1 MSFWVGPTTPK
12 QIQSAHLFISFL
24 KLPFLDIASLM
35 NTPSQMTKL
44 NPFTQ
49 DGLYTHSKNTIID
62 LVKTIQS
69 ANKAFA
75 DWKNSSLDDRLQV
88 LEKITAQYIL
98 KKDEIILSES
108 LDQGLSLDF
117 TTRANYEIGLQL
129 LNNFKHE
136 ITHQRDHADP
146 KKIFF
151 ANGVVAVILS
161 WNLSNR
167 LFIQKV
173 ISALMAGNTVIVKVS
188 SQAISTAV
196 KWKEILQLAGVEEG
210 LVQFVVSD
218 AADFKKLLIS
228 HPGIK
233 AITVAGSLATSAA
246 ILKTQSETA
255 EQQFKKVQL
264 NSGTKNTCAVLDA
277 PNEDLV
283 KEVLE
288 TFLVGQGQLAW
299 NSSRLFILEKF
310 QKEWIEALQNKLNTL
325 KPATSVEDSSLWGPM
340 VKMAN
345 IDKYGY
351 YQKQA
356 VDDQAKLIRTAK
368 KAELGFAAP
377 FFTYDMSNC
386 SELQQDQLNLPIF
399 VLSAVKYGF
408 DIPKYSNVSYYGHSA
423 NIFSQN
429 APSEKIVNQLDV
441 GLVSLNKWSIYQM
454 ISFKAVKQSAFG
466 VQDSQIFGEFNSNV
480 KILT

>member
-1 MSFWVGPTTPK
+1 M
-12 QIQSAHLFISFL
+12 
-24 KLPFLDIASLM
+24 LPFLDIAKFM
-35 NTPSQMTKL
+35 NTSSHITKL
-44 NPFTQ
+44 NPFNQ
-49 DGLYTHSKNTIID
+49 DVLYTHPKNTIID
-62 LVKTIQS
+62 LVKTIQA

-75 DWKNSSLDDRLQV
+75 DWKSSSLEDRLQV
-88 LEKITAQYIL
+88 LEKITAQYVL
-98 KKDEIILSES
+98 KKDEIILSEA
-108 LDQGLSLDF
+108 LDQGLSLSF
-117 TTRANYEIGLQL
+117 TTRANYEMGLQL
-129 LNNFKHE
+129 LNSFKQE
-136 ITHQRDHADP
+136 IIQQRDQSDP

-167 LFIQKV
+167 LFIQKA

-188 SQAISTAV
+188 TEAIATAV
-196 KWKEILQLAGVEEG
+196 KWKEILQLAGITEG
-210 LVQFVVSD
+210 LIQFVVSD
-218 AADFKKLLIS
+218 AADFKKLLVS

-233 AITVAGSLATSAA
+233 AVSVTGSLATSAA
-246 ILKTQSETA
+246 ILKIQSETA
-255 EQQFKKVQL
+255 EQQFKKVQI

-277 PNEDLV
+277 PTEDLV
-283 KEVLE
+283 NQVLE

-310 QKEWIEALQNKLNTL
+310 QKEWTEALQNKLNTL
-325 KPATSVEDSSLWGPM
+325 KPATSVDDSSLWGPI

-356 VDDQAKLIRTAK
+356 VDDQAKLIRTTAEAK
-368 KAELGFAAP
+368 LGFAAP

-386 SELQQDQLNLPIF
+386 SELQQDQLNLPVF

>member
-12 QIQSAHLFISFL
+12 QIQSAHLFMSFL

-88 LEKITAQYIL
+88 LENITAQYTL
-98 KKDEIILSES
+98 KKDEIILSEA

-136 ITHQRDHADP
+136 ITQQRDHADP

-167 LFIQKV
+167 LFIQKA

-196 KWKEILQLAGVEEG
+196 KWKEVLQLAGVAEG
-210 LVQFVVSD
+210 LVQFMVSD

-277 PNEDLV
+277 PTEDLV
-283 KEVLE
+283 NEVLE
-288 TFLVGQGQLAW
+288 TFLIGQGQLAW

-310 QKEWIEALQNKLNTL
+310 QKEWIQALQNKLNTL
-325 KPATSVEDSSLWGPM
+325 KPATSVEDSSLWSPI
-340 VKMAN
+340 VKTAN
-345 IDKYGY
+345 IEKYAY
-351 YQKQA
+351 FQKQA
-356 VDDQAKLIRTAK
+356 VDDQAKLIHTVADARS
-368 KAELGFAAP
+368 GFAAP

-386 SELQQDQLNLPIF
+386 SELQQDQLSLPIF

-423 NIFSQN
+423 NIFSQS

>member
-1 MSFWVGPTTPK
+1 
-12 QIQSAHLFISFL
+12 
-24 KLPFLDIASLM
+24 M
-35 NTPSQMTKL
+35 NTLPTITKL
-44 NPFTQ
+44 NPFNQ
-49 DGLYTHSKNTIID
+49 EALYIHPKNTIID
-62 LVKTIQS
+62 LVKTIQA

-75 DWKNSSLDDRLQV
+75 DWKNSSLEDRLQL
-88 LEKITAQYIL
+88 LEKIKAQYIL
-98 KKDEIILSES
+98 KKDVIVLSEA

-117 TTRANYEIGLQL
+117 TTRANYEMGLQL
-129 LNNFKHE
+129 LNNFKQE
-136 ITHQRDHADP
+136 ITQQRDQPDN

-167 LFIQKV
+167 LFIQKA

-188 SQAISTAV
+188 SHAISTAK
-196 KWKEILQLAGVEEG
+196 KWKDILEQAGVAEG
-210 LVQFVVSD
+210 LIQFVVSD
-218 AADFKKLLIS
+218 AADFKKLLVS

-233 AITVAGSLATSAA
+233 AVSLTGSLATSAA
-246 ILKTQSETA
+246 ILKVQSETA
-255 EQQFKKVQL
+255 EQQFKKVQI

-277 PNEDLV
+277 PNDDV
-283 KEVLE
+283 VNQVLE
-288 TFLVGQGQLAW
+288 TFLIGQGQLAW
-299 NSSRLFILEKF
+299 NSSRLFILEKY
-310 QKEWIEALQNKLNTL
+310 QKEWIEALQNKLNSL
-325 KPATSVEDSSLWGPM
+325 KPATSVNDSSLWGPI
-340 VKMAN
+340 VKTAN
-345 IDKYGY
+345 IEKYGY

-356 VDDQAKLIRTAK
+356 VDDQAKLIRTA
-368 KAELGFAAP
+368 AAAPSGFAAP

-386 SELQQDQLNLPIF
+386 SELQQDQLNLPVF

-429 APSEKIVNQLDV
+429 APSDKIVNQLDV

-466 VQDSQIFGEFNSNV
+466 VQDCQIFGEFNSNV

>member
-1 MSFWVGPTTPK
+1 
-12 QIQSAHLFISFL
+12 
-24 KLPFLDIASLM
+24 M
-35 NTPSQMTKL
+35 NTSSSQITKI

-49 DGLYTHSKNTIID
+49 DVLYTHPKSSIID
-62 LVKTIQS
+62 LVKTIQA
-69 ANKAFA
+69 ANRAFA
-75 DWKNSSLDDRLQV
+75 DWKSSSLEDRLKV

-98 KKDEIILSES
+98 KKDEIILSEA
-108 LDQGLSLDF
+108 LDQGLSLYF
-117 TTRANYEIGLQL
+117 TTRANYEMGLQQ
-129 LNNFKHE
+129 LNLFKQE
-136 ITHQRDHADP
+136 LVNACDHADA

-167 LFIQKV
+167 LFIQKA
-173 ISALMAGNTVIVKVS
+173 ISALLAGNTVIVKVS
-188 SQAISTAV
+188 SQAVSTAV
-196 KWKEILQLAGVEEG
+196 QWKEILKKAEVNEG
-210 LVQFVVSD
+210 LIQFVVSD
-218 AADFKKLLIS
+218 VADFKKLLVS

-233 AITVAGSLATSAA
+233 AVSVTGSLSTSAA
-246 ILKTQSETA
+246 ILKVQSETA
-255 EQQFKKVQL
+255 EQQFKKVQI

-277 PNEDLV
+277 PTEELV
-283 KEVLE
+283 NQVLE
-288 TFLVGQGQLAW
+288 TFLIGQGQLAW
-299 NSSRLFILEKF
+299 NSSRLFILEKY

-325 KPATSVEDSSLWGPM
+325 KPATSVNDSSLWGPI
-340 VKMAN
+340 VKTAN
-345 IDKYGY
+345 IEKYGY

-356 VDDQAKLIRTAK
+356 VDDQAKLILTSTEAK
-368 KAELGFAAP
+368 PGFASP

-386 SELQQDQLNLPIF
+386 SELQQDQLNLPVF

-454 ISFKAVKQSAFG
+454 ISFKAVKQSSFG
-466 VQDSQIFGEFNSNV
+466 VQDCQIFGEFNSNV

>member
-1 MSFWVGPTTPK
+1 M
-12 QIQSAHLFISFL
+12 
-24 KLPFLDIASLM
+24 LPFLDIAKFM
-35 NTPSQMTKL
+35 NTSSSITKL
-44 NPFTQ
+44 NPFNQ
-49 DGLYTHSKNTIID
+49 EVLYTHPKSTIID
-62 LVKTIQS
+62 LVKTIQA
-69 ANKAFA
+69 ANKAFS
-75 DWKNSSLDDRLQV
+75 DWKNSSLEDRLQV
-88 LEKITAQYIL
+88 LEKITAQYVL
-98 KKDEIILSES
+98 KKDEITLSES

-117 TTRANYEIGLQL
+117 TACANYEMGLQL
-129 LNNFKHE
+129 LNNFKQE
-136 ITHQRDHADP
+136 LLHQRDHNDE

-167 LFIQKV
+167 LFIQKS

-196 KWKEILQLAGVEEG
+196 KWKEILQLAGVSEA
-210 LVQFVVSD
+210 LIQFVVSD
-218 AADFKKLLIS
+218 ATDFKKLLVS

-233 AITVAGSLATSAA
+233 AVSVTGSLATSAA
-246 ILKTQSETA
+246 IVKVQSETA
-255 EQQFKKVQL
+255 EQQFKKIQI

-277 PNEDLV
+277 PSDDLV
-283 KEVLE
+283 NQVLE

-299 NSSRLFILEKF
+299 SSARLFILEKF
-310 QKEWIEALQNKLNTL
+310 QKEWIEALQNRLNTL
-325 KPATSVEDSSLWGPM
+325 KPVTSVNDSSLWGPI
-340 VKMAN
+340 VKTAN
-345 IDKYGY
+345 IEKYDY

-356 VDDQAKLIRTAK
+356 VDDQAKLIRTA
-368 KAELGFAAP
+368 ATAPAGFAAP

-386 SELQQDQLNLPIF
+386 SELQQDQLNLPVF

>member
-1 MSFWVGPTTPK
+1 MTTF
-12 QIQSAHLFISFL
+12 S
-24 KLPFLDIASLM
+24 SLI
-35 NTPSQMTKL
+35 TKL
-44 NPFTQ
+44 NPFTH
-49 DGLYTHSKNTIID
+49 DVLYTHPKSSIID
-62 LVKTIQS
+62 LVKTIQA
-69 ANKAFA
+69 ANKAFSE
-75 DWKNSSLDDRLQV
+75 WKTSSIAERLSF

-98 KKDEIILSES
+98 KKDEIILSEA
-108 LDQGLSLDF
+108 LDQGLCLSF
-117 TTRANYEIGLQL
+117 TARANYEMGLHL
-129 LNNFKHE
+129 LNSFKQE
-136 ITHQRDHADP
+136 MTHQNDHADP
-146 KKIFF
+146 RKIFF

-167 LFIQKV
+167 LFIQKA

-188 SQAISTAV
+188 SHAISTAV
-196 KWKEILQLAGVEEG
+196 KWKEILHASGMTEE
-210 LVQFVVSD
+210 LIQFVVSD
-218 AADFKKLLIS
+218 AADFKKLLVS

-255 EQQFKKVQL
+255 EQQFKKIQL
-264 NSGTKNTCAVLDA
+264 NSGTKNSCVVLDA

-283 KEVLE
+283 NEVLE
-288 TFLVGQGQLAW
+288 TFLIGQGQLAW

-310 QKEWIEALQNKLNTL
+310 QKEWIETLQNKLNTL
-325 KPATSVEDSSLWGPM
+325 KPASTVEDASLWGPI
-340 VKMAN
+340 VKTAN
-345 IDKYGY
+345 IEKYAY

-356 VDDQAKLIRTAK
+356 IDDQAKLIRSK
-368 KAELGFAAP
+368 GEIKPGFAAP

-399 VLSAVKYGF
+399 VLSDVKYGF
-408 DIPKYSNVSYYGHSA
+408 DVPKYSNVSYYGHSA

-441 GLVSLNKWSIYQM
+441 GLVSLNKWSVYQM
-454 ISFKAVKQSAFG
+454 ISFKAVKQSSFG

-480 KILT
+480 KILS